1 MKVLDN
7 TLPNPEDEEAP
18 LGALDHL
25 VGYHLRRA
33 SGAFGADFARAVEGT
48 GMRQVLFGILA
59 VVGANPGINQGA
71 AGRSLGIQRANMVTL
86 INQLADIGLLDR
98 QTAAEDRR
106 ALALRLTP
114 AGEKAFKECLERIEA
129 HEKQMLSSLT
139 AAERGTLIALLSK
152 IQGRRR

>member
-1 MKVLDN
+1 MNIASL
-7 TLPNPEDEEAP
+7 NPEDEEAP

-33 SGAFGADFARAVEGT
+33 SGAFGTDFARAMEGT
-48 GMRQVLFGILA
+48 GMRQVLFGILS

-86 INQLADIGLLDR
+86 INQLSDIGLLDR

-106 ALALRLTP
+106 ALALSLTP
-114 AGEKAFKECLERIEA
+114 AGETMLKECLERIEA
-129 HEKQMLSSLT
+129 HEEQMLAGLT
-139 AAERGTLIALLSK
+139 AAERRMLITLLAK
-152 IQGRRR
+152 IEGRRL

>member
-1 MKVLDN
+1 MK
-7 TLPNPEDEEAP
+7 TLNIAVPTPENEEAP

-33 SGAFGADFARAVEGT
+33 SSAFGADFARAVEGT

-59 VVGANPGINQGA
+59 VVGASPGINQGA

-114 AGEKAFKECLERIEA
+114 AGEKMLGECLERIEA
-129 HEKQMLSSLT
+129 HEEQMLADLT
-139 AAERGTLIALLSK
+139 AVERKMLIALLSK
-152 IQGRRR
+152 IEGRRR